1 MNPSP
6 VSQIVA
12 RRAVRL
18 LFLLLVVFA
27 ALAPAACGKQGDL
40 EPPSGKPED
49 YPRQYPDPASL

>member
-1 MNPSP
+1 MSPSP
-6 VSQIVA
+6 VSQTLP
-12 RRAVRL
+12 RRAARL

>member
-1 MNPSP
+1 
-6 VSQIVA
+6 VSQTLP
-12 RRAVRL
+12 RRAARL
-18 LFLLLVVFA
+18 LLLLLLVFA

>member
-1 MNPSP
+1 MSPTP
-6 VSQIVA
+6 VSQTLP
-12 RRAVRL
+12 RRARRL